1 MSDLISILKNYQ
13 AIQKY
18 IDGTCKE
25 FITDDVIGTSLLVC
39 AKFENKPCKI
49 TVITSNL
56 YNAQRAYDFIS
67 NIIGEENCLFYPVDE
82 MLRSESLAV
91 SKEMIAQRI
100 YILNELRTRKNYIL
114 VTHASGI
121 MKYLPSPELFEL
133 HSINIAVGERIN
145 LYEVKQKL
153 VNMGYINVH
162 KIDHSLQFASR
173 GDILDV
179 FSVNSDYPIRIELFD
194 DEVESIRYFSLEDQS
209 SFQAI
214 NKVSI
219 LPATELLFTENE
231 FNNIKN
237 KMTLQANLEKK
248 QLSDK
253 NISCFLESINQ
264 TIEDILISKNI
275 QKTQKYYSF
284 LQDNHYSII
293 DYIDDSEVVVSNE
306 EQVLASS
313 RLLIDEATSYLMSEY
328 KEGKSLL
335 SISIYQSLEF
345 ILKQCKKRINVHEFG
360 NKKDSELLQI
370 SSIAGVATNLNQ
382 AFDLINKYINTGN
395 KVVLSLDNKQQF
407 DLICSSLDTNE
418 IEYEKLSGF
427 KVPKKQ
433 VGVIIG
439 LLDEGFEL
447 IKGQLVFLTSKELFS
462 FKTKSSKFANRYKEA
477 VALKSEQ
484 DLEPGDYVVH
494 EQHGVGR
501 FIDIVTMEFDNV
513 HRDFIHIQYAGTD
526 VLYVPLEQFRL
537 IKKFA
542 GREGAAP
549 KLNKLGSNE
558 WEKTKKKIK
567 ERINEMADRLFKLY
581 SDREQ
586 VKGFAFQIDDEI
598 QLEFEQQFP
607 HVLTSD
613 QEKCLIE
620 IKNDMESSKPMDRL
634 LCGDVGF
641 GKTEIAFRAAFKAI
655 LSGKQVAILCP
666 TTLLAR
672 QHYERAKE
680 RFGAFDVKI
689 AVFSRL
695 IDESKQKYY
704 HKIVEDGT
712 AHLIIGTHRIL
723 SKELKFKDLGLLIVD
738 EEQRFGVE
746 QKERIKEL
754 KTNIDVLTLTATP
767 IPRTLQMSLLG
778 IRSLSQINTPPE
790 NRIPIQTY
798 VIPQKDDVV
807 YELISRE
814 LSRKGQVFYLHNN
827 VSTIYS
833 KAIKIEKEIKGCRV
847 GVAHGQMDRDSIEDI
862 MLNFY
867 NGDIDVLVCT
877 SIIETGI
884 DIPNVNMIVIE
895 DADKFG
901 LAQLY
906 QIKGRVGRGDKIAY
920 AYLLYKP
927 NKVLNEKA
935 QKRLKA
941 ITDFTELGSG
951 YKIAQR
957 DLLIRG
963 AGDILGPEQAGFID
977 TVGIDMYM
985 ALLQET
991 ITEKTT
997 GIVSTK
1003 KESKGN
1009 LAVDAYLPN
1018 EYVDKIDKI
1027 DLYQEI
1033 DAVKSLEELNEL
1045 KEKVRDIY
1053 GRLPK
1058 SVNLLFDKRK
1068 ILFIIDN
1075 DMAFDTL
1082 IEQTDFVDLLLSKE
1096 FSNIDGI
1103 GVYLF
1108 KMLGDFL
1115 RYIKVTYRDKQIR
1128 IRLTKSEKWF
1138 EQLQTIVRIVSDL
1151 RKNLAKQ

>member
-1 MSDLISILKNYQ
+1 MSDLISILKDYQ

-25 FITDDVIGTSLLVC
+25 FITDDVVGTSLLAC
-39 AKFENKPCKI
+39 AKFESKSCKI
-49 TVITSNL
+49 TIITSNL
-56 YNAQRAYDFIS
+56 YNAQRTYDFIS
-67 NIIGEENCLFYPVDE
+67 NIIGEEHCLFYPVDE
-82 MLRSESLAV
+82 MLRSETLAV

-100 YILNELRTRKNYIL
+100 FILNELLTRENFIL
-114 VTHASGI
+114 VTHASGV
-121 MKYLPSPELFEL
+121 MKYLPSPELFTSYCL
-133 HSINIAVGERIN
+133 NLKVGEKID

-153 VNMGYINVH
+153 VNMGYTNVH

-173 GDILDV
+173 GDILDI
-179 FSVNSDYPIRIELFD
+179 FSVNSEHPIRIELFD
-194 DEVESIRYFSLEDQS
+194 DEIESIRCFSLEDQA
-209 SFQAI
+209 SFQVI
-214 NKVSI
+214 NKATI
-219 LPATELLFTENE
+219 LPATELLFSENE
-231 FNNIKN
+231 INSIRQ
-237 KMTLQANLEKK
+237 KMLFQADLEVK
-248 QLSDK
+248 QLPNDI
-253 NISCFLESINQ
+253 ISCFDNAINQ
-264 TIEDILISKNI
+264 AVEDITLNRNF

-284 LQDNHYSII
+284 LQDKHYMLI
-293 DYIDDSEVVVSNE
+293 DYAKDSEIIFANE
-306 EQVLASS
+306 EQVISS
-313 RLLIDEATSYLMSEY
+313 SNLLIEEATSYLMAEY
-328 KEGKSLL
+328 KNGKSLL
-335 SISIYQSLEF
+335 AVSIYQSFEVVLN
-345 ILKQCKKRINVHEFG
+345 KCKNRINIHEFG
-360 NKKDSELLQI
+360 NKKNSELLQI

-382 AFDLINKYINTGN
+382 AFDLINKYINTGS
-395 KVVLSLDNKQQF
+395 KIVLSLDNKQQY

-418 IEYEKLSGF
+418 VEYETLNKF

-433 VGVIIG
+433 VGIIVG

-447 IKGQLVFLTSKELFS
+447 IKGNLVFLTSKELFS
-462 FKTKSSKFANRYKEA
+462 FKIKNSKFTNRYKEA

-501 FIDIVTMEFDNV
+501 FIDIVTMEFDGV

-542 GREGAAP
+542 GREGVAP

-586 VKGFAFQIDDEI
+586 VTGFAFQKDDEI
-598 QLEFEQQFP
+598 QAQFEQQFP
-607 HVLTSD
+607 HALTSD
-613 QEKCLIE
+613 QERCLNE
-620 IKNDMESSKPMDRL
+620 IKKDMESSKPMDRL

-641 GKTEIAFRAAFKAI
+641 GKTELAFRAAFKAI

-695 IDESKQKYY
+695 IDEVKQKYY
-704 HKIVEDGT
+704 HKIVEDGS

-723 SKELKFKDLGLLIVD
+723 SKEMKFKDLGLLIVD

-807 YELISRE
+807 YELIARE

-884 DIPNVNMIVIE
+884 DIPNVNMIIVE

-985 ALLQET
+985 SLLQET
-991 ITEKTT
+991 ITERTT
-997 GIVSTK
+997 GVVSAK

-1009 LAVDAYLPN
+1009 IAVDAYLPN

-1033 DAVKSLEELNEL
+1033 DNVKSLEELNAL
-1045 KEKVRDIY
+1045 KEKIRDIY

-1058 SVNLLFDKRK
+1058 SVSLLFEKRQ
-1068 ILFIIDN
+1068 ILFLIDN
-1075 DMAFDTL
+1075 DEAFDTL
-1082 IEQTDFVDLLLSKE
+1082 QEQNDFVDLLLSKY
-1096 FSNIDGI
+1096 FSNVDGI

-1108 KMLGDFL
+1108 KMLSDYL

-1128 IRLTKSEKWF
+1128 IRLTKNEKWF
-1138 EQLQTIVRIVSDL
+1138 DQLKTIVQIVSDL
-1151 RKNLAKQ
+1151 RKNLANQ

>member
-1 MSDLISILKNYQ
+1 MSDLISILKDYQ

-25 FITDDVIGTSLLVC
+25 FVTDDVVGTSLLVC
-39 AKFENKPCKI
+39 AKYENKPCKI
-49 TVITSNL
+49 AIITSNL
-56 YNAQRAYDFIS
+56 YNAQRTYDFIS

-100 YILNELRTRKNYIL
+100 YILNELRNRENYVL
-114 VTHASGI
+114 VTHASAI
-121 MKYLPSPELFEL
+121 MKYLPSPETFDLYTLKFG
-133 HSINIAVGERIN
+133 VGEKID
-145 LYEVKQKL
+145 LLDIKQKL
-153 VNMGYINVH
+153 VNMGYTNVH

-173 GDILDV
+173 GDILDI
-179 FSVNSDYPIRIELFD
+179 FSVNCDYPIRIELFD
-194 DEVESIRYFSLEDQS
+194 DEIESIRYFSLDNQS

-214 NKVSI
+214 NNISV
-219 LPATELLFTENE
+219 LPATELLFTQNE
-231 FNNIKN
+231 LDDIGK
-237 KMTLQANLEKK
+237 KMLFQADLEKK
-248 QLSDK
+248 QLSTNLID
-253 NISCFLESINQ
+253 CFNGAIKEAV
-264 TIEDILISKNI
+264 EDIKINKNI

-284 LQDNHYSII
+284 LQSHHYSLI
-293 DYIDDSEVVVSNE
+293 DYTKDSEIVLANE
-306 EQVLASS
+306 EQVIASS
-313 RLLIDEATSYLMSEY
+313 RLLFDEATNYLMSEY
-328 KEGKSLL
+328 KSGKSLL
-335 SISIYQSLEF
+335 AISIYQNFEE
-345 ILKQCKKRINVHEFG
+345 IIKKCKNKVNVHEFG

-370 SSIAGVATNLNQ
+370 SSIAGAAINLNQ
-382 AFDLINKYINTGN
+382 AFDMINKYIYTGN
-395 KVVLSLDNKQQF
+395 KVIVSLDNKQQF
-407 DLICSSLDTNE
+407 ELICSSLETNN
-418 IEYEKLSGF
+418 IEYDKLNNF
-427 KVPKKQ
+427 KIPKKQ
-433 VGVIIG
+433 VGVMIG

-462 FKTKSSKFANRYKEA
+462 FKIKNSKFTNRFKEA
-477 VALKSEQ
+477 IALKSEQ

-501 FIDIVTMEFDNV
+501 FIDIVTMEIDKI

-537 IKKFA
+537 IKKFS
-542 GREGAAP
+542 GREGVAP
-549 KLNKLGSNE
+549 KLNKLGSND

-567 ERINEMADRLFKLY
+567 ERINDMADRLFKLY

-586 VKGFAFQIDDEI
+586 VKGFAFEKDDEI
-598 QLEFEQQFP
+598 QYEFEQQFP
-607 HVLTSD
+607 HALTPD
-613 QEKCLIE
+613 QERCLRE
-620 IKNDMESSKPMDRL
+620 IKKDMESSKPMDRL

-695 IDESKQKYY
+695 VDESKQKYFQ
-704 HKIVEDGT
+704 KVVEDGSV
-712 AHLIIGTHRIL
+712 HLIIGTHRIL
-723 SKELKFKDLGLLIVD
+723 SKELKFKNLGLLIVD

-790 NRIPIQTY
+790 SRIPIQTY

-833 KAIKIEKEIKGCRV
+833 KALKIEKAIKGCRV

-884 DIPNVNMIVIE
+884 DIPNVNMIIIE

-920 AYLLYKP
+920 AYLLYKQ

-985 ALLQET
+985 TLLQET
-991 ITEKTT
+991 ISEKTT
-997 GIVSTK
+997 GIISSK

-1009 LAVDAYLPN
+1009 VAVDAYLPN

-1033 DAVKSLEELNEL
+1033 DNVKSLDELNVL

-1053 GRLPK
+1053 GRLPN
-1058 SVNLLFDKRK
+1058 SVKLLFDKRQM
-1068 ILFIIDN
+1068 LFVIDN
-1075 DMAFDTL
+1075 DSAFDTL
-1082 IEQTDFVDLLLSKE
+1082 IEQHDFVDLLLSKE

-1108 KMLGDFL
+1108 KMLSDFL
-1115 RYIKVTYRDKQIR
+1115 RYIKVTYREKQIR
-1128 IRLTKSEKWF
+1128 IRLTKSDKWF
-1138 EQLQTIVRIVSDL
+1138 EQLQTIIQIVSDL
-1151 RKNLAKQ
+1151 RKNIANQ